1 MLNKVI
7 LIGRLTADVEL
18 SQTPTGINYCRF
30 TIAIN
35 RPFRK
40 DAEKQADF
48 IGVTAWRATAEFISK
63 YFSKGSA
70 IIVEGSLRN
79 NDYTDKD
86 GIKHYSMEVQ
96 ASNVSFGG
104 SSGKKSNTNNVI
116 GQAEQNSNAIAQT
129 VNEPIQIGNLNEFE
143 EILSDGEVP
152 F

>member
-18 SQTPTGINYCRF
+18 STTTTGINYCRF
-30 TIAIN
+30 TVAIN
-35 RPFRK
+35 RPYVK
-40 DAEKQADF
+40 DKEQQSDF
-48 IGVTAWRATAEFISK
+48 IRITAWRGTAEFISK
-63 YFSKGSA
+63 YFTKGSA
-70 IIVEGSLRN
+70 IIVDGSLRN

-86 GIKHYSMEVQ
+86 GVKHYTMDVQ
-96 ASNVSFGG
+96 ANNVSFGG
-104 SSGKKSNTNNVI
+104 SSGKANKST

-129 VNEPIQIGNLNEFE
+129 VNEPIQVGNLDGFE